1 MLINH
6 RRAPTISGIA
16 LSVSVLLSGAAARA
30 QTSTIDLGAGS
41 RPESVTKGW
50 GGKLYVSCQNAGTLG
65 LNDGEIKTFDL
76 NGNVSVFA
84 TGLDNPRGMAFTG
97 KYLVVT
103 DTTRVWKIDQAGNKT
118 VLADPP
124 QFPNPVAFFND
135 AAPEAGGKAVF
146 VSEMGAR
153 TLIRDAAGFLVP
165 TDSAQAWSVPA
176 TSRIYRIAL
185 DGRVSEVVSPSRK
198 VLVINGVTNAN
209 KDGKLLLAEF
219 FYGNIVLAGKH
230 RDTWKILATGFRGA
244 DGVEQGKDGTIYVSS
259 FENGAVWKMDEEGEN
274 ITPLIENVGR
284 QSTADFYLDEPGH
297 RLLVPDTLHG
307 VVIVLPT

>member
-1 MLINH
+1 MVMKRL
-6 RRAPTISGIA
+6 PKLMVLGISFG
-16 LSVSVLLSGAAARA
+16 VSLLAAGAVRA

-41 RPESVTKGW
+41 RPESVTKAW

-103 DTTRVWKIDQAGNKT
+103 DTSRIWKIDQAGNKT

-124 QFPNPVAFFND
+124 AFPNPVAFFND
-135 AAPEAGGKAVF
+135 AATEEGGRAVF
-146 VSEMGAR
+146 VSEMGGR

-176 TSRIYRIAL
+176 TSRIYRITL

-198 VLVINGVTNAN
+198 VLIINGVTTAN
-209 KDGKLLLAEF
+209 RDNKLLIAEF
-219 FYGNIVLAGKH
+219 FYGNIVLAGRH

-244 DGVEQGKDGTIYVSS
+244 DGIEQAKDGTIYVSS
-259 FENGAVWKMDEEGEN
+259 FENGAVWKMDEDGEN

-307 VVIVLPT
+307 VVIVLPS